1 MFRPML
7 LPDLSALLA
16 LKQPLTPEVTSLARR
31 PGGDG
36 QLGGTSTLSGYCNN
50 GWKRRRYRRGQGRAL
65 DDNRFDCAA
74 TDNGTDVRYCI
85 RRRSHFSFLK
95 PMTRRQDK
103 ILAIANRSRVSC
115 AHNTL
120 RAYRLKYY
128 TMTLKSR
135 LRVTQGH

>member
-1 MFRPML
+1 VFRPML

-74 TDNGTDVRYCI
+74 TDNGTVLYTPAFALFFPKTDD
-85 RRRSHFSFLK
+85 
-95 PMTRRQDK
+95 TQTRQDLSYRK
-103 ILAIANRSRVSC
+103 QIARQ
-115 AHNTL
+115 L
-120 RAYRLKYY
+120 R
-128 TMTLKSR
+128 
-135 LRVTQGH
+135 TQYVEGI